1 MKKVPRLTTAYISW
15 VLVVLVATG
24 LAVYTGEYVDLM
36 TQAVELSGEIEPGV
50 QTDRLVAAFI
60 VVSVLFS
67 VISFAVGA
75 FLVWRTNKRRAWAKY
90 LLAVFCA
97 FQIYLSMSTFYEIL
111 ESYEYEMGI
120 LDWVLGVVALLLLL
134 FVGIRPFFG
143 WGKEVPSNA

>member
-1 MKKVPRLTTAYISW
+1 MTNNPYEPPAAKLVTEVAVKKVPRLTTAYISW

-50 QTDRLVAAFI
+50 QTARLVAAFI

-90 LLAVFCA
+90 HGVLCIPDLF
-97 FQIYLSMSTFYEIL
+97 ID
-111 ESYEYEMGI
+111 EY
-120 LDWVLGVVALLLLL
+120 VLRD
-134 FVGIRPFFG
+134 IR
-143 WGKEVPSNA
+143 VLRI